1 MIKQEILTNG
11 FVRTYS
17 DMGYEIKSLTS
28 GDVFLEA
35 VDAPEWNAEYE
46 EIIPPRNDEQV
57 DVINFISGQFHHQD
71 NIDKPQLFLVKNPG
85 FG

>member
-1 MIKQEILTNG
+1 MIKQETLTNG

-46 EIIPPRNDEQV
+46 EVIPEPEAEVADENDEE
-57 DVINFISGQFHHQD
+57 DI
-71 NIDKPQLFLVKNPG
+71 
-85 FG
+85 